1 MYDIIIIGAG
11 PSGMSAALYAL
22 RANKKVLLLEKE
34 CFGGQIINASN
45 IENYPALPNV
55 SGYDFATNLYN
66 QIKSLGVILKYEEV
80 LEVTDKKEV
89 ITTKDTYKG
98 KNIIIATGLKKR
110 KLNLENEDKL
120 LGSGISYCATCDG
133 NFYKNKNVAV
143 VGGGN
148 TALEDALYLSNI
160 ASKVYLIHRRDNFRG
175 EKKLISEVKEKNN
188 IELILNS
195 NITKIIG
202 EDNLNSI
209 ENKQLFTIEYILSY
223 PDNESQFV
231 VLSAGDYKKIDVS
244 PTDDFTIAY
253 LDYNVFNRYYNEL
266 FGKDFNIDKA
276 KKGNTKYDKEY
287 VYYDN
292 RRPGSNGVYVSMIT
306 SDKVWYKN
314 GEYIANV
321 KVTYSTRLADIIGV
335 SDSTGIVTYIKN
347 SDNAIILRSFILEK

>member
-175 EKKLISEVKEKNN
+175 EKKLISDVKEKNN

-209 ENKQLFTIEYILSY
+209 EITDNRNNISKLEIDGLFIAIGNI
-223 PDNESQFV
+223 PDNNRFKNIIDLDENGYIIANANLKTKTDNIYV
-231 VLSAGDYKKIDVS
+231 AGDTRVKTLRQLV
-244 PTDDFTIAY
+244 TA
-253 LDYNVFNRYYNEL
+253 
-266 FGKDFNIDKA
+266 
-276 KKGNTKYDKEY
+276 
-287 VYYDN
+287 
-292 RRPGSNGVYVSMIT
+292 T
-306 SDKVWYKN
+306 SD
-314 GEYIANV
+314 GAIA
-321 KVTYSTRLADIIGV
+321 VTEIT
-335 SDSTGIVTYIKN
+335 KEMEN
-347 SDNAIILRSFILEK
+347 

>member
-209 ENKQLFTIEYILSY
+209 EITDNRNNISKLEIDGLFIAIGNI
-223 PDNESQFV
+223 PDNNRFKNIIDLDENGYIIANANLKTKTDNIYV
-231 VLSAGDYKKIDVS
+231 AGDTRVKSLRQLV
-244 PTDDFTIAY
+244 TA
-253 LDYNVFNRYYNEL
+253 
-266 FGKDFNIDKA
+266 
-276 KKGNTKYDKEY
+276 
-287 VYYDN
+287 
-292 RRPGSNGVYVSMIT
+292 T
-306 SDKVWYKN
+306 SD
-314 GEYIANV
+314 GAIA
-321 KVTYSTRLADIIGV
+321 VTEIT
-335 SDSTGIVTYIKN
+335 KEMEN
-347 SDNAIILRSFILEK
+347 

>member
-45 IENYPALPNV
+45 IENYPALSNV

-89 ITTKDTYKG
+89 ITRNDTYKG

-133 NFYKNKNVAV
+133 NFYKNKNVGV

-209 ENKQLFTIEYILSY
+209 EITDNRNNISRLEIDGLFIAIGNI
-223 PDNESQFV
+223 PDNNRFKNIIDLDENGYIIANTNLKTKTDNIYV
-231 VLSAGDYKKIDVS
+231 AGDTRVKTLRQLVTATADGA
-244 PTDDFTIAY
+244 IAAT
-253 LDYNVFNRYYNEL
+253 E
-266 FGKDFNIDKA
+266 I
-276 KKGNTKYDKEY
+276 TKEME
-287 VYYDN
+287 N
-292 RRPGSNGVYVSMIT
+292 
-306 SDKVWYKN
+306 
-314 GEYIANV
+314 
-321 KVTYSTRLADIIGV
+321 
-335 SDSTGIVTYIKN
+335 
-347 SDNAIILRSFILEK
+347 

>member
-45 IENYPALPNV
+45 IENYPALSNV

-80 LEVTDKKEV
+80 LEVTEKKEV
-89 ITTKDTYKG
+89 ITRKDTYKG
-98 KNIIIATGLKKR
+98 ENIIIATGLKKR

-202 EDNLNSI
+202 EDKLNSI
-209 ENKQLFTIEYILSY
+209 EITDNRNNISRLGIDGLFIAIGNI
-223 PDNESQFV
+223 PDNNRFKNIIDLDENGYIIANTNLKTKTDNIYV
-231 VLSAGDYKKIDVS
+231 AGDTRVKTLRQLVTATADGA
-244 PTDDFTIAY
+244 IAAT
-253 LDYNVFNRYYNEL
+253 E
-266 FGKDFNIDKA
+266 I
-276 KKGNTKYDKEY
+276 TKEME
-287 VYYDN
+287 N
-292 RRPGSNGVYVSMIT
+292 
-306 SDKVWYKN
+306 
-314 GEYIANV
+314 
-321 KVTYSTRLADIIGV
+321 
-335 SDSTGIVTYIKN
+335 
-347 SDNAIILRSFILEK
+347 

>member
-66 QIKSLGVILKYEEV
+66 QIKSLGVILKHEEV

-209 ENKQLFTIEYILSY
+209 EITDNRNNISKLEIDGLFIAIGNI
-223 PDNESQFV
+223 PDNNRFKNIIDLDENGYIIANANLKTKTDNIYV
-231 VLSAGDYKKIDVS
+231 AGDTRVKTLRQLV
-244 PTDDFTIAY
+244 TA
-253 LDYNVFNRYYNEL
+253 
-266 FGKDFNIDKA
+266 
-276 KKGNTKYDKEY
+276 
-287 VYYDN
+287 
-292 RRPGSNGVYVSMIT
+292 T
-306 SDKVWYKN
+306 SD
-314 GEYIANV
+314 GAIA
-321 KVTYSTRLADIIGV
+321 VTEIT
-335 SDSTGIVTYIKN
+335 KEMEN
-347 SDNAIILRSFILEK
+347 

>member
-45 IENYPALPNV
+45 IENYPALSNV

-80 LEVTDKKEV
+80 LEVTEKKEV
-89 ITTKDTYKG
+89 ITRKDTYKG
-98 KNIIIATGLKKR
+98 ENIIIATGLKKR

-133 NFYKNKNVAV
+133 NFYKNKNVGV

-202 EDNLNSI
+202 EDKLNSI
-209 ENKQLFTIEYILSY
+209 EITDNRNNISRLEIDGLFIAIGNI
-223 PDNESQFV
+223 PDNNRFKNIIDLDENGYIIANTNLKTKTDNIYV
-231 VLSAGDYKKIDVS
+231 AGDTRVKTLRQLVTATADGA
-244 PTDDFTIAY
+244 IAAT
-253 LDYNVFNRYYNEL
+253 E
-266 FGKDFNIDKA
+266 I
-276 KKGNTKYDKEY
+276 TKEME
-287 VYYDN
+287 N
-292 RRPGSNGVYVSMIT
+292 
-306 SDKVWYKN
+306 
-314 GEYIANV
+314 
-321 KVTYSTRLADIIGV
+321 
-335 SDSTGIVTYIKN
+335 
-347 SDNAIILRSFILEK
+347 